1 MGYRASKRL
10 RCQARCKG
18 GYSDGV
24 ASVRIM
30 VIADKSV
37 LFIEVEA
44 AEGRRSGAEGHYV
57 QEVAIPTPWVRAHRS
72 HKACK
77 APTQSCELTR
87 NEPADKSP
95 CF

>member
-57 QEVAIPTPWVRAHRS
+57 QEVAIPTP
-72 HKACK
+72 
-77 APTQSCELTR
+77 TQSCELTR